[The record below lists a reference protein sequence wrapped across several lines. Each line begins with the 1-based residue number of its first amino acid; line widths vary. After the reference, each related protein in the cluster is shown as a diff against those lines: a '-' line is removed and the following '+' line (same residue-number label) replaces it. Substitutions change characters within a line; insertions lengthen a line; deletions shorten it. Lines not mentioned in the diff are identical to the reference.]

1 MTSRFNLPE
10 LNFVDTTPE
19 EIEEI
24 MVAKFESLMDNEVI
38 LDEADPRRKF
48 LQSITYMLAIMANNI
63 DFTGKQS
70 LLSYAVDD
78 YLDHLGTSK
87 NISRLAATHAMTTIR
102 FKSNAPT
109 SFAIPVGTLISV
121 NDIYFQSTEEMIV
134 PAGEVE
140 IDISFKAT
148 VAGVESNGFLPGQI
162 KDLVEP
168 DAIPYVYDVQ
178 NITTSDGGSDIEDDD
193 AYAERIQLAPEGYS
207 VAGPAGAYE
216 FFARKASSE
225 VIDVKAKRTNAG
237 EVTVYVLCEGGK
249 SPTEE
254 VKKLVL
260 SQLNADENV
269 PLTDLIL
276 VSSPEEIEYNLDITY
291 QAADLK
297 DAQTIEKKANEALQ
311 DYVLWQKS
319 KLGNG
324 IDPSELYARLQAVGA
339 KRITINPNIYT
350 KIEKHQVAREGSVTL
365 NYGGVVDD

>member
-10 LNFVDTTPE
+10 VNFSDITPE
-19 EIEEI
+19 SIEEI
-24 MVAKFESLMDNEVI
+24 MVAKFESLMNNEVV

-48 LQSITYMLAIMANNI
+48 LQSITYTLAIMANNI

-78 YLDHLGTSK
+78 FLDHLGASK
-87 NISRLAATHAMTTIR
+87 NIPRLAATHAKTTVR
-102 FKSNAPT
+102 FKSNAPKQFT
-109 SFAIPVGTLISV
+109 VAAGTLVSV
-121 NDIYFQSTEEMIV
+121 NDIYFESINETIV
-134 PAGEVE
+134 PQGETTV
-140 IDISFKAT
+140 DIAFKAT
-148 VAGVESNGFLPGQI
+148 VAGAESNGFLPGQI

-168 DAIPYVYDVQ
+168 DAVPYVYDVQ
-178 NITTSDGGSDIEDDD
+178 NITTSDAGSDIEDDD

-225 VIDVKAKRTNAG
+225 IIDVKAKRTNPG
-237 EVTVYVLCEGGK
+237 EVTVYVLCEGGE
-249 SPTEE
+249 SPSEE
-254 VKKLVL
+254 VKKQVL
-260 SQLNADENV
+260 LQLNADENV

-276 VSSPEEIEYNLDITY
+276 VASPEMVEYNLDVSY
-291 QAADLK
+291 QSANLA
-297 DAQTIEKKANEALQ
+297 DAQTIEKRANEALQ
-311 DYVLWQKS
+311 DYMLWQKS

-350 KIEKHQVAREGSVTL
+350 KIEKHQIAREGVITL